1 MLHIVDDE
9 AVVRDALSWLAT
21 SRAIPARAYESG
33 LHFLAQ
39 IGTAL
44 RPDGDGAARRAH
56 AGHERRGGVRP
67 AARAAWRS
75 ACR

>member
-9 AVVRDALSWLAT
+9 AVVRDSLSWLAT

-39 IGTAL
+39 IGNGASIPTAT
-44 RPDGDGAARRAH
+44 ACC
-56 AGHERRGGVRP
+56 
-67 AARAAWRS
+67 S
-75 ACR
+75 TCACRT